1 MAQPT
6 NLYDKYDLTGVR
18 EDLIEKIFNT
28 SPTETPVVTAFGRSK
43 ATNTL
48 HEWQRDSLASANKDN
63 ALIDGDDFSAD
74 SLTATERVGNYCQ
87 IFAKKPAV
95 SRRANVVKK
104 AGRAAEMGY
113 QKAKAMLEIKRDIEA
128 AVLSNNPA
136 VAGNSTT
143 ASKLGGL
150 GVQLY
155 TNTSHGS
162 TGSTASWTSGAP
174 TSAPSAG
181 TPRAF
186 TETFLKTVVQ
196 SAYTASGEIP
206 RMVVMAP
213 AHKTVF
219 SGFSGIAVNRYQV
232 GKKEQ
237 GRIIGGADVYMSDF
251 GELEIV
257 PHYIMSGATD
267 VFLLNTEYAEL
278 AFLDGFRTEEM
289 GKTGDSDKTLITA
302 DVTLAVRAPKAFAK
316 IADLSGG

>member
-6 NLYDKYDLTGVR
+6 NLYDKYDLNGAR
-18 EDLIEKIFNT
+18 EDLIEKIYNT
-28 SPTETPVVTAFGRSK
+28 SPTETPVTSAFGRTK
-43 ATNTL
+43 ASNTF

-104 AGRAAEMGY
+104 AGRAAEMAY

-136 VAGNSTT
+136 VAGNSST

-150 GVQLY
+150 GVHLY
-155 TNTSHGS
+155 TNISSGVG
-162 TGSTASWTSGAP
+162 GSTASHTSGAP
-174 TSAPSAG
+174 TTAPTNG
-181 TPRAF
+181 TNRTF
-186 TETFLKTVVQ
+186 TETILKTVIQ
-196 SAYTASGEIP
+196 SVYTSSGTCPPMAVMSAS
-206 RMVVMAP
+206 
-213 AHKTVF
+213 HKSTF
-219 SGFSGIAVNRYQV
+219 SGFSGIAVNRFQV

-237 GRIIGGADVYMSDF
+237 ARIIGGADVYMSDF

-257 PHYIMSGATD
+257 PHYILSGAED
-267 VFLLNTEYAEL
+267 VFLINPEYGEL

-289 GKTGDSDKTLITA
+289 GKTGDSEKMLITA
-302 DVTLAVRAPKAFAK
+302 DVTLAVRAEKAMGK
-316 IADLSGG
+316 IADLTA